1 MINVLIDGNY
11 IFHKTFGVFGG
22 WGSKNPAEI
31 LGSESDQSMF
41 IQKISTDL
49 CASLRSIPTGGRLIF
64 TADSRSWRKEIEIE
78 GGGYKANRVKD
89 EEVDWSIFF
98 NLLDS
103 FGHHLEKMGFI
114 YSRSDGA
121 EGDDLLYFWSDYFT
135 TKGEN
140 CIVVSADK
148 DLHQLARW
156 NKSNWTLVWSNNSKN
171 NVLTTPV
178 AWKEKW
184 LELEEE
190 PTIFSMGSM
199 IDPDRDKLKNL
210 IKKVDLN
217 EIDPKYY
224 IFNKMLVGDKGDNVP
239 SAWEMEKSGKIHR
252 ITPKKADQI
261 MEAFLGSKWVNDEFG
276 SLIDDAEFLD
286 FISKLILRIM
296 QDVDSMEN
304 RDKAKSNLLLNY
316 KLMWLDKKV
325 IPMGVISG
333 VISEIKRGINLGKKS
348 ITLDRIKILEGTSWM
363 ATQSV
368 PKSFDP
374 FSSF

>member
-333 VISEIKRGINLGKKS
+333 VISEIKRGINLEKKS

>member
-261 MEAFLGSKWVNDEFG
+261 MDAFLGSKWVNDEFG

-333 VISEIKRGINLGKKS
+333 VISEIKRGINLEKKS